1 MNKEIRRIPYDE
13 FFRNLASIFE
23 QVIRE
28 HETVVV
34 ETKEGE
40 AVVLRS
46 AEVGLLEGKSGEDY
60 EAFLSSAGGWA
71 DVDVDQ
77 FLKDNYES
85 RRMNTRHAV
94 EL

>member
-1 MNKEIRRIPYDE
+1 MDDNIRRIPYDE
-13 FFRNLASIFE
+13 FFRDLASIFE

-46 AEVGLLEGKSGEDY
+46 ARVGLPEGRSEKDY
-60 EAFLSSAGGWA
+60 KAFLSSAGGWA

-85 RRMNTRHAV
+85 RRMNTRPAV

>member
-1 MNKEIRRIPYDE
+1 VSREIRRIPYEE

-23 QVIRE
+23 QVIQE

-40 AVVLRS
+40 AVVLRV
-46 AEVGLLEGKSGEDY
+46 AEVGLLEGKSEEDY

-85 RRMNTRHAV
+85 RRMNTRPTV
-94 EL
+94 EI